1 MDDQRFGT
9 AMRQIRI
16 RRRLRQ
22 ADVARLAGVSQPT
35 LSRIERGHL
44 ASLTLDSVRRVAAVL
59 DVRVD
64 LIARWR
70 AGDLDRLLNA
80 RHAQFHELVARRFA
94 GMPGWVQQPEV
105 SFAIYADRGVID
117 ILAFHAA
124 SDTVLVIELKTDIAD
139 VNELVGTV
147 DRKRRVAVGVA
158 REIGWPVGAS
168 SRVAVWVIVAD
179 SATNRRRI
187 AAHRAML
194 RAAFPAD
201 GRTVGGWLLRPER
214 PIRALSIWSDIRGQ
228 TARVDLRSVRRVS
241 GRSLSVA
248 QRGSTIAR
256 PPRAAELTRAVHR

>member
-168 SRVAVWVIVAD
+168 SRVDRRRQRDEPASHRRPSGDAARRLPGGRSDSGRLAASSRTAD
-179 SATNRRRI
+179 SGPVHLVRHSWTDCTRRSAKR
-187 AAHRAML
+187 
-194 RAAFPAD
+194 
-201 GRTVGGWLLRPER
+201 
-214 PIRALSIWSDIRGQ
+214 S
-228 TARVDLRSVRRVS
+228 ARVRAFFERGAAWLDDRSASAS
-241 GRSLSVA
+241 G
-248 QRGSTIAR
+248 
-256 PPRAAELTRAVHR
+256 